1 MARPRWSL
9 EIELDEPLLVPP
21 VVGVAVVVRGPGLH
35 QRGRLRAVAAVD
47 PDGAPRPAVVS
58 DPAPRA
64 AGERAPAELLRVA
77 GERLRLHLEE
87 GAPVDHPALR
97 AAADAAALWW
107 EEEPARAAEV
117 ELLRARC
124 LLAALEPAAAA
135 RAARP
140 WVRRD
145 GLPLLLRARLMAVGA
160 WAAAEAGAADEA
172 AVELDE
178 ALSALER
185 RPRSCPEGVVLGRAV
200 AALRAQLW
208 VEGGTRTDR
217 AELALLAALGPPE
230 GWLALPE
237 DPADAE
243 GEVALLR
250 WALSGACAPALRSAL
265 VKRHARWARRGAGL
279 TERAGARAPGAA
291 ARRGGPAARGRPG
304 LARGQPARPGPH
316 APRARCWPSPPAACA
331 PRPTPPGRPRPTRS
345 SGAARGRPRTSRP
358 SASPIRS
365 GRAAR
370 GSVTFPWGSD
380 D

>member
-35 QRGRLRAVAAVD
+35 QRGRLRAVAALGAGPWPV
-47 PDGAPRPAVVS
+47 GAP

-77 GERLRLHLEE
+77 GERLRLHLDE

-135 RAARP
+135 RATRP

-160 WAAAEAGAADEA
+160 WAAAEAGAAEEA

-178 ALSALER
+178 ALGALER

-208 VEGGTRTDR
+208 VEGGAQTDR

-279 TERAGARAPGAA
+279 TERRALLLRALLLEEEGLPLEAAHALRAASRPDPAPTPRGALLALAAARLRAPPDAAWQAEADALERRCPGAA
-291 ARRGGPAARGRPG
+291 PHLDALRQPDPLGPR
-304 LARGQPARPGPH
+304 
-316 APRARCWPSPPAACA
+316 RARLGDLPLGL
-331 PRPTPPGRPRPTRS
+331 R
-345 SGAARGRPRTSRP
+345 
-358 SASPIRS
+358 
-365 GRAAR
+365 
-370 GSVTFPWGSD
+370 
-380 D
+380 

>member
-178 ALSALER
+178 ALGALER

-208 VEGGTRTDR
+208 VEGGTQTDR

-265 VKRHARWARRGAGL
+265 VKRHARWARRGGGL
-279 TERAGARAPGAA
+279 TARRALLLRALLLEEEGLPLEAAQALRAASRPDPAPTPRGALLALAAARLRAPPDAAWQAEADALERRCPGAA
-291 ARRGGPAARGRPG
+291 PHLDALRQPDPLGPR
-304 LARGQPARPGPH
+304 
-316 APRARCWPSPPAACA
+316 RARLGDLPLGL
-331 PRPTPPGRPRPTRS
+331 R
-345 SGAARGRPRTSRP
+345 
-358 SASPIRS
+358 
-365 GRAAR
+365 
-370 GSVTFPWGSD
+370 
-380 D
+380 